1 MDLQYFVE
9 LFCGGLTRGSIYAL
23 IALGYTMVYGIIE
36 LINFAHGEIYM
47 IGAFTALIVASAL
60 GIMGFPA
67 AGIIVIAALA
77 AVIWCAAY
85 GYTIEK
91 IAYRPL
97 RGAPR
102 LSPLISAIGVSI
114 FLQNYVSLAQTS
126 DFVAF
131 PQLITDFEFLDPIS
145 HIIGTSDFLIIVTS
159 LVTMVALT
167 LFIQYTKMGKAMRA
181 TAQNRK
187 MAMLLGIDADRI
199 ISLTFIIG
207 SSLAAI
213 GGVLDVAAAA
223 GTELGRTSDIVS
235 NGFIAGIKAFTAAV
249 LGGIGSI
256 PGAMVGGLVLGLCE
270 SFATGYISSA
280 YEDALAF
287 ALLVLILIF
296 RPAGILGKP
305 KVQKV

>member
-213 GGVLDVAAAA
+213 GGVLIAQA
-223 GTELGRTSDIVS
+223 GMQAKLTLF
-235 NGFIAGIKAFTAAV
+235 GFIAGIKAFTAAV

>member
-159 LVTMVALT
+159 LVTM
-167 LFIQYTKMGKAMRA
+167 GKAMRA
-181 TAQNRK
+181 TAQNGK

-213 GGVLDVAAAA
+213 GGVLIANHV
-223 GTELGRTSDIVS
+223 GQVNFFI
-235 NGFIAGIKAFTAAV
+235 GFIAGIKAFTAAV